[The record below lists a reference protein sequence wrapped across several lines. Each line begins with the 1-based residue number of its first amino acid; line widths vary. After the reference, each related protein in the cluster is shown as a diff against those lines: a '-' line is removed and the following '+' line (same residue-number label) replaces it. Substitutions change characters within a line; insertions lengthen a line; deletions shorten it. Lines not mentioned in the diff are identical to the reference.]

1 MRAGHPDEAEV
12 QLRQAGP
19 PEAWSWPVFF
29 TAPGS
34 VLAALVAIDLG
45 RADELRTALAALEA
59 FRGEH
64 VVGTGV
70 SYCGPAELTLGLGAL
85 AQGRLD
91 DAVADL
97 GSAVR
102 RCDAAGAPAFLAEA
116 SHHLAA
122 ALAARAVPADQ
133 DRARRLA
140 AEADRLIRALGMA
153 AYHAASAELLHRL
166 GPGDGGL
173 SAREAEVA
181 RLVAEGLTNRQI
193 AARLV
198 ISERT
203 AGNHVAHILTKLGF
217 TSRTQIAGWCAAR
230 MSSPVSDL
238 THAQRPTP
246 P

>member
-1 MRAGHPDEAEV
+1 MYK
-12 QLRQAGP
+12 RQ
-19 PEAWSWPVFF
+19 VFF

-34 VLAALVAIDLG
+34 VLAALVAIGLG
-45 RADELRTALAALEA
+45 RTEELTAALAALEE

-64 VVGTGV
+64 VVGSGV

-85 AQGRLD
+85 VQGRLD

-97 GSAVR
+97 DVAAR
-102 RCDAAGAPAFLAEA
+102 RSDAAGAPAFLAEA

-122 ALAARAVPADQ
+122 ALAARGAPGDR

-140 AEADRLIRALGMA
+140 ADADRLVRALGMTA
-153 AYHAASAELLHRL
+153 FTTASADLLRRL
-166 GPGDGGL
+166 GPGEGGL

-181 RLVAEGLTNRQI
+181 GLVADGLTNRQI

-217 TSRTQIAGWCAAR
+217 TSRSQIAAWCAGG
-230 MSSPVSDL
+230 MSSAVSDP
-238 THAQRPTP
+238 THVQRPARP
-246 P
+246 

>member
-1 MRAGHPDEAEV
+1 MGRISRAFLLLRAGHPDEADV
-12 QLRQAGP
+12 QFRQAGP

-34 VLAALVAIDLG
+34 VLAALVAIELD
-45 RADELRTALAALEA
+45 RADELRAALAALEA

-97 GSAVR
+97 ESAVR

-122 ALAARAVPADQ
+122 ALAARGRTRRPGPRPPPRRRGRPAGPRPRD
-133 DRARRLA
+133 DRVTPPPRPSCCTASVRATGACPPARPR
-140 AEADRLIRALGMA
+140 
-153 AYHAASAELLHRL
+153 
-166 GPGDGGL
+166 
-173 SAREAEVA
+173 
-181 RLVAEGLTNRQI
+181 
-193 AARLV
+193 
-198 ISERT
+198 
-203 AGNHVAHILTKLGF
+203 
-217 TSRTQIAGWCAAR
+217 SRG
-230 MSSPVSDL
+230 SSP
-238 THAQRPTP
+238 TA
-246 P
+246 